1 MKYGKLTDGVL
12 VPAPTPLCWGGFK
25 TYNPSDALCAEAGY
39 LPIVETPYPETAE
52 GEAKYYT
59 SSWEE
64 QEGQIVQIWTET
76 DAPEP
81 AADSPTWQET
91 TDSRLTSL
99 ESTVDALIVAQLEVV
114 SGDV

>member
-12 VPAPTPLCWGGFK
+12 APAPNPLRYAGK
-25 TYNPSDALCAEAGY
+25 KIYNPSDALYTEAGY

-114 SGDV
+114 SGNV